1 MLMLNLCLADV
12 LMAIYL
18 IVLPN
23 TLKHSSSP
31 ERATSLTC
39 DALGVT
45 SVLSLQVSMSI
56 LVIISAYRSFS
67 VLYLYKHIHAKASVI
82 LIVLV

>member
-1 MLMLNLCLADV
+1 MLMLNLRLADV
-12 LMAIYL
+12 LMAIHL

-31 ERATSLTC
+31 VRATSLTC
-39 DALGVT
+39 DALGMT

-67 VLYLYKHIHAKASVI
+67 VLYLYKHIHGKASVI

>member
-1 MLMLNLCLADV
+1 MLNLCLADV

-67 VLYLYKHIHAKASVI
+67 VLHLYKHIHAKASVI